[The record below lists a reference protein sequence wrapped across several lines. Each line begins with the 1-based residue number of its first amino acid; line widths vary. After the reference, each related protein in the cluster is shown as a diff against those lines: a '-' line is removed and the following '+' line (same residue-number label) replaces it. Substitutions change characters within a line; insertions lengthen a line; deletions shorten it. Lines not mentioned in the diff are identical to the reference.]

1 MDTQQTLSVIIP
13 TLNAATWIEE
23 LLTALISQTR
33 IPDEIL
39 LIDSG
44 SKDATLVIIKQYQEK
59 FSFIRLCEIQQ
70 QDYDHGG
77 TRTMAAQQTSED
89 ILVFMTQDALPAN
102 NTALERLIQS
112 FTKNAKIAA
121 AYGRQL
127 PSKNA
132 NFFGKHLRLFN
143 YPQESQIRSQQDW
156 EYYGFKT
163 IFISNSF
170 AAWRRDILT
179 AQGYFPDQ
187 LVFGEDTV
195 ALSIMLENGYS
206 VAYVST
212 AMVYHSH
219 NYSIIQDFKRYFD
232 IGVLHTTQAEHMLRH
247 GEPAGAGKKYVQSE
261 LALIV
266 EQKKYYLLPE
276 SFLRNVC
283 KFVAY
288 KTGRKFKMLPPGW
301 SARCSM
307 NPGWWRK
314 A

>member
-1 MDTQQTLSVIIP
+1 
-13 TLNAATWIEE
+13 
-23 LLTALISQTR
+23 
-33 IPDEIL
+33 
-39 LIDSG
+39 
-44 SKDATLVIIKQYQEK
+44 
-59 FSFIRLCEIQQ
+59 
-70 QDYDHGG
+70 
-77 TRTMAAQQTSED
+77 
-89 ILVFMTQDALPAN
+89 
-102 NTALERLIQS
+102 
-112 FTKNAKIAA
+112 
-121 AYGRQL
+121 
-127 PSKNA
+127 
-132 NFFGKHLRLFN
+132 
-143 YPQESQIRSQQDW
+143 
-156 EYYGFKT
+156 
-163 IFISNSF
+163 
-170 AAWRRDILT
+170 
-179 AQGYFPDQ
+179 
-187 LVFGEDTV
+187 
-195 ALSIMLENGYS
+195 MLENGYS